1 MAFDRDSAYEET
13 NILIQPMFRLEEVN
27 RTINVLGYMLEAYES
42 HPVSTTTLERIA
54 EFATQYAKDLVIEQG
69 AVSTIPKYHLKDSI
83 KWRTSGNQIQIY
95 SDIRDDITQ
104 YPYAGSVEYGFH
116 PWGRSKFIPPRPF
129 LRPALQLALDLTKS
143 NFETAT
149 MYMLDNIGLFNNF
162 HGLDMFTTKTSGMRL
177 TYGSVGT
184 KGHRQASMQNM
195 INTRREGHMSSQRRE
210 SIQRAARTTESN
222 RSNLGVQNKGLYA
235 RNWKITGREGV
246 YNTHH
251 DPSYTGR
258 RG

>member
-13 NILIQPMFRLEEVN
+13 DILIQPMFRLE
-27 RTINVLGYMLEAYES
+27 ES

-195 INTRREGHMSSQRRE
+195 INTRRGGHMSSQRRE